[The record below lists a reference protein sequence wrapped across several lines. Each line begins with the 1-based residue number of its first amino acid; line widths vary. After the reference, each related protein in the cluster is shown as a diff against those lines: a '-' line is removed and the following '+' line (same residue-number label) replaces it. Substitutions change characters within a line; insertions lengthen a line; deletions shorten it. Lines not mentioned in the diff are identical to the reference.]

1 MPITFGK
8 TYRSRKLTE
17 YPTWLPHTEV
27 VINLFMDRKV
37 KMDSVRKLLDKLKN
51 TGKKL
56 LS

>member
-1 MPITFGK
+1 MLIEFK
-8 TYRSRKLTE
+8 E

-51 TGKKL
+51 TGK
-56 LS
+56 SC